1 MYVFVYAVGVRLQK
15 FTVFASLFMSESVLS
30 FSLRSMLFS
39 LKEELLTR
47 DCLLPVHTLSYRD
60 SAVHD
65 FGHGIWL
72 CLLGTVVS

>member
-60 SAVHD
+60 SAVDD

-72 CLLGTVVS
+72 CLLGIVVS

>member
-60 SAVHD
+60 STVDD

-72 CLLGTVVS
+72 CLLGIVVS